1 MSLFRRFLT
10 GEDQPLLDDPQLI
23 DTLYKRHRLRIMLA
37 ITIGYGIVYTC
48 RLALSMVKKPLIDG
62 GIFTPVE
69 LGIIGS
75 ALFYTYAF
83 GKLTNG
89 FLADHMN
96 LKFFFAFG
104 VLVSALINI
113 GMGFSTILWLS
124 VLLWGLNGWFQG
136 FGAPSGAVAM
146 ANWFSNSER
155 GRMYGIWST
164 AHAIG
169 EGLTFVGVA
178 ALVTLWGWR
187 AGFWGP
193 GVLCV
198 VVAGV
203 LYLMMQ
209 DRPQTFGLPRAA
221 VWKNDFVS
229 SDEGSEEKKKST
241 WAVQKTILKIPAIW
255 VLALAS
261 ASIYVTR
268 YAINS
273 WGVLYLQEAKG
284 YTLMQAGAV
293 ISVNTIAGILGA
305 VAFGFAS
312 DKIFNARRPPTNVI
326 FAFLEIIGLLMVFF
340 GPPGKP
346 VFMTVAFFIYGF
358 GLTGLVTSLG
368 GLFALDIA
376 PKRAAGA
383 AMGFIGVFLLHRCR
397 SPGSDQRASD
407 RRGHH
412 HDRRSS
418 ALRLFKR
425 DLVLDRIVCRFIHP
439 RHLVVAGAGSGL
451 RRVMTENTKTFDV
464 ATLGNYTKDTIV
476 TAAGTHHADGGG
488 VNYSAHAALALG
500 RKVAAVMRLSAED
513 FHVVRALEEAGITVF
528 ATATPSS
535 TLMRL
540 EYPTDN
546 PDERILTVADTAGAF
561 TPEQVRDID
570 AKAFIISP
578 SIRGEFP
585 VETIRELRKKDAL
598 ISADAQG
605 FIRVRRSDG
614 RLEHLPWPEQA
625 RGAGH
630 DRRPQ
635 GRHRRGRGTDR
646 RGRHEGCG
654 PGACGP
660 GAPRDR
666 DHPPRR
672 NRGAG
677 RR

>member
-1 MSLFRRFLT
+1 
-10 GEDQPLLDDPQLI
+10 
-23 DTLYKRHRLRIMLA
+23 MLA

-104 VLVSALINI
+104 VLISALINV

-136 FGAPSGAVAM
+136 FGAPTGAVAM
-146 ANWFSNSER
+146 ANWFSNKER

-178 ALVTLWGWR
+178 GLVTLWGWR

-203 LYLMMQ
+203 LYVMMQ
-209 DRPQTFGLPRAA
+209 DRPQTLGLPRVA

-229 SDEGSEEKKKST
+229 SDEGNKDRNEST
-241 WAVQKTILKIPAIW
+241 WAVQRTILKLPAIW

-284 YTLMQAGAV
+284 YTLMQAGGV
-293 ISVNTIAGILGA
+293 ISVNTVAGILGA
-305 VAFGFAS
+305 LAFGFAS
-312 DKIFNARRPPTNVI
+312 DKLFNARRPPTNVI
-326 FAFLEIIGLLMVFF
+326 FAFMEIIGLLMVFF
-340 GPPGKP
+340 GPSNNLT
-346 VFMTVAFFIYGF
+346 FMTVSFFIYGF

-383 AMGFIGVFLLHRCR
+383 AMGFIGVF
-397 SPGSDQRASD
+397 SYIG
-407 RRGHH
+407 
-412 HDRRSS
+412 
-418 ALRLFKR
+418 
-425 DLVLDRIVCRFIHP
+425 
-439 RHLVVAGAGSGL
+439 
-451 RRVMTENTKTFDV
+451 
-464 ATLGNYTKDTIV
+464 
-476 TAAGTHHADGGG
+476 
-488 VNYSAHAALALG
+488 AALQDQISGHLIE
-500 RKVAAVMRLSAED
+500 R
-513 FHVVRALEEAGITVF
+513 GITMIDGVRHYDF
-528 ATATPSS
+528 STVIWFWIGSSVLSFILATS
-535 TLMRL
+535 LW
-540 EYPTDN
+540 
-546 PDERILTVADTAGAF
+546 
-561 TPEQVRDID
+561 
-570 AKAFIISP
+570 
-578 SIRGEFP
+578 
-585 VETIRELRKKDAL
+585 
-598 ISADAQG
+598 
-605 FIRVRRSDG
+605 RVRM
-614 RLEHLPWPEQA
+614 
-625 RGAGH
+625 
-630 DRRPQ
+630 
-635 GRHRRGRGTDR
+635 
-646 RGRHEGCG
+646 
-654 PGACGP
+654 
-660 GAPRDR
+660 RD
-666 DHPPRR
+666 
-672 NRGAG
+672 
-677 RR
+677 

>member
-1 MSLFRRFLT
+1 MNLLRLFVT
-10 GEDQPLLDDPQLI
+10 GEDRAPLTDQGEI
-23 DTLYKRHRLRIMLA
+23 DMLYKRHRLRIMLA

-104 VLVSALINI
+104 VLVSALLNI

-136 FGAPSGAVAM
+136 FGAPTGAVAM
-146 ANWFSNSER
+146 ANWFSNKER

-198 VVAGV
+198 VVAVV
-203 LYLMMQ
+203 LCLMMQ
-209 DRPQTFGLPRAA
+209 DRPQTLGLPRVAE
-221 VWKNDFVS
+221 WKNDFVS
-229 SDEGSEEKKKST
+229 SDEGSKEKNEST
-241 WAVQKTILKIPAIW
+241 WAVQRTILKIPAIW

-284 YTLMQAGAV
+284 YTLMQAGTV

-305 VAFGFAS
+305 LAFGFAS
-312 DKIFNARRPPTNVI
+312 DKIFNARRPPTNMI
-326 FAFLEIIGLLMVFF
+326 FAVMEIIGLLMVFF
-340 GPPGKP
+340 GPPGRP
-346 VFMTVAFFIYGF
+346 LFMTVAFFIYGF

-383 AMGFIGVFLLHRCR
+383 AMGFIGVF
-397 SPGSDQRASD
+397 SYIG
-407 RRGHH
+407 
-412 HDRRSS
+412 
-418 ALRLFKR
+418 
-425 DLVLDRIVCRFIHP
+425 
-439 RHLVVAGAGSGL
+439 
-451 RRVMTENTKTFDV
+451 
-464 ATLGNYTKDTIV
+464 
-476 TAAGTHHADGGG
+476 
-488 VNYSAHAALALG
+488 AALQDQISGHLIERG
-500 RKVAAVMRLSAED
+500 VTMIDGVRHYDFSTVIWFWIGSSVLS
-513 FHVVRALEEAGITVF
+513 FIL
-528 ATATPSS
+528 ATS
-535 TLMRL
+535 LW
-540 EYPTDN
+540 
-546 PDERILTVADTAGAF
+546 
-561 TPEQVRDID
+561 
-570 AKAFIISP
+570 
-578 SIRGEFP
+578 
-585 VETIRELRKKDAL
+585 
-598 ISADAQG
+598 
-605 FIRVRRSDG
+605 RVRM
-614 RLEHLPWPEQA
+614 
-625 RGAGH
+625 
-630 DRRPQ
+630 
-635 GRHRRGRGTDR
+635 
-646 RGRHEGCG
+646 
-654 PGACGP
+654 
-660 GAPRDR
+660 RD
-666 DHPPRR
+666 
-672 NRGAG
+672 
-677 RR
+677 